1 MGQIEKTLD
10 NLIRIYVKKRYHYCY
25 ICGTTENLQVGH
37 AWSRRNYAARWN
49 LEVIR
54 AECLQCNYFD
64 DQNNK
69 KFREALKM
77 EIGEKKYKRLEQ
89 KMNKNSDKIIEI
101 KKALL
106 ELAEAFEKIGEKEL
120 AKHCVGL
127 FEKMWWC

>member
-1 MGQIEKTLD
+1 MNIEKTLD
-10 NLIRIYVKKRYHYCY
+10 NLIRTYVKKKYKTCY
-25 ICGTTENLQVGH
+25 ICGSSENLQVGH

-54 AECLQCNYFD
+54 AECLQCNYYD

-69 KFREALKM
+69 KFLEALKM
-77 EIGEKKYKRLEQ
+77 EIGEKKYKKLEE
-89 KMNKNSDKIIEI
+89 KMNKNSEKIIEI

-106 ELAEAFEKIGEKEL
+106 ELAEAFDKLGEKEL
-120 AKHCVGL
+120 KEYSVRL

>member
-1 MGQIEKTLD
+1 MGEIEKTLD
-10 NLIRIYVKKRYHYCY
+10 NLVRIYVKKRYHYCY

-54 AECLQCNYFD
+54 AECLKCNYYD

-77 EIGEKKYKRLEQ
+77 EIGEKKYKKLEE
-89 KMNKNSDKIIEI
+89 KMKKNSEKIVEI

-106 ELAEAFEKIGEKEL
+106 ELAEAFDKLGENDL
-120 AKHCVGL
+120 AKQCIRL
-127 FEKMWWC
+127 FEKI